1 MELSGQTL
9 LPGSPEAAWALLH
22 DPERLRAALPGCE
35 SLQPGEQAGQY
46 RAELRLSIGPLK
58 ARFQTQLELY
68 ELQPP
73 QRYRLRAQAQGGAAG
88 HGRGEAEVELQPE
101 PGQGTRLHYR
111 AQVQVGGRLAQLG
124 ARLIE
129 PAAHQL
135 SLAFFEALSRQLAVP
150 AEEAQG
156 ALDVRPVPTPETT
169 PEPTP
174 AAAPTPQPAA
184 RRPWWR
190 RCWAWLCGRA
200 GSVQ

>member
-9 LPGSPEAAWALLH
+9 LPGSPEDAWALLH

-35 SLQPGEQAGQY
+35 SLQATEQPGHY
-46 RAELRLSIGPLK
+46 RAELLLAIGPLK

-88 HGRGEAEVELQPE
+88 HGKGEAEVELQAEPE
-101 PGQGTRLHYR
+101 QGTRLHYR

-129 PAAHQL
+129 PAAQQL
-135 SLAFFEALSRQLAVP
+135 SQAFFQALAGQLAASAAAAP
-150 AEEAQG
+150 LPPPQAA
-156 ALDVRPVPTPETT
+156 P
-169 PEPTP
+169 P
-174 AAAPTPQPAA
+174 AAA
-184 RRPWWR
+184 RPWWR
-190 RCWAWLCGRA
+190 RCWDWLCRRRA
-200 GSVQ
+200 SLQ